1 MALHTLEMLNYIKV
15 SFNNRRYGP
24 SFVSKGCNFIL
35 LLRGLIKTT
44 QDDFL
49 LGQLLQGLLVTFSL
63 QRKYDN
69 TIY

>member
-1 MALHTLEMLNYIKV
+1 MALHPLEMLDYIKV
-15 SFNNRRYGP
+15 SFNNKRCGP

-49 LGQLLQGLLVTFSL
+49 LRQSLQGLLVTFFSPT
-63 QRKYDN
+63 KYDN